1 MDPQL
6 NAWYDNK
13 ISFLCY
19 IFHVHSQQIFENF
32 SDFVWEVVKFCLLLF
47 YKNKSYDTYMEIYT

>member
-32 SDFVWEVVKFCLLLF
+32 SDFVWEVVKFYLLLF
-47 YKNKSYDTYMEIYT
+47 YKNKSYDTYM